1 MARPRMFD
9 EGRAVEA
16 AMRAFWTSGYDGTST
31 QELCEATGLGR
42 SSIYNTFASKHELFE
57 KALARYME
65 IKTGGLVEVLE
76 DTGRPVR
83 ERLRAVLESAA
94 EPGDAEP
101 AGCLVVNSM
110 VELAPRDPGIAAAL
124 DRDKRRRLDAL
135 EAAIATGMAAGEIDA
150 GKDAAV
156 LAEFVAATVGGI
168 RVAARGGADRATLRA
183 VAATAM
189 DAI

>member
-42 SSIYNTFASKHELFE
+42 SSIYNTFASKRELFE

-76 DTGRPVR
+76 DAGRPVR

-94 EPGDAEP
+94 EGDEAEP
-101 AGCLVVNSM
+101 VGCLVVNSM
-110 VELAPRDPGIAAAL
+110 VELAPRDAGIAAAI

-183 VAATAM
+183 VAATAL

>member
-1 MARPRMFD
+1 MARPRMFE

-31 QELCEATGLGR
+31 AELCEATGLGR
-42 SSIYNTFASKHELFE
+42 SSIYNAFASKHELFE

-65 IKTGGLVEVLE
+65 IKTGGLIETLE
-76 DTGRPVR
+76 DTGRTVR

-94 EPGDAEP
+94 EADDAEP
-101 AGCLVVNSM
+101 LGCLVVNSM
-110 VELAPRDPGIAAAL
+110 VEVAPRDPGIAEML
-124 DRDKRRRLDAL
+124 ERDKRRRLDAL
-135 EAAIATGMAAGEIDA
+135 RAAIETGMSSGEIDA

-156 LAEFVAATVGGI
+156 LAEFVTATVGGI
-168 RVAARGGADRATLRA
+168 RVAARGGAGRATLLA

>member
-1 MARPRMFD
+1 MARPRKFD

-16 AMRAFWTSGYDGTST
+16 AMLAFWTSGYDGTST

-42 SSIYNTFASKHELFE
+42 SSIYNTFASKRELFD

-65 IKTGGLVEVLE
+65 IKTAGLIEVLE

-83 ERLRAVLESAA
+83 ERLRTVLDNAA
-94 EPGDAEP
+94 AADDREPL
-101 AGCLVVNSM
+101 GCLVVNSM
-110 VELAPRDPGIAAAL
+110 VELAPRDPAIAEVL

-135 EAAIATGMAAGEIDA
+135 KAAIATGMAAGEIDA
-150 GKDAAV
+150 GKDAAA
-156 LAEFVAATVGGI
+156 LAEFVVATVGGI

-189 DAI
+189 GAI